1 MWAVAIENRLSKEKQ
16 ILEDLKGKVS
26 KIYAD
31 MGGFIVK
38 TTDQMNDFRKMMTP
52 YVNYFF
58 PADNDTS
65 GDCFITDVVAPSK
78 NELDG
83 AIDRAVAIMAGDE
96 KMNENVSHA
105 IQDILGL
112 EKSVD
117 TILGLIDEIDI
128 YSENMLIISTKYGEE
143 GMALAR
149 ISNEMGRMAGQ
160 VNGIGV
166 KFRDYLEQLNAFRAD
181 FNSVRRRIDAIS
193 ENYLTRMKLNL
204 STEFAEMISQLNSIS
219 TMVHGMFFSA
229 DEIEGSMKGLINN
242 IQMEDVI
249 RQKIDKILFYL
260 DKMDDE
266 IGKEEQCSIEDFG
279 PVVLHVISDRL
290 ADLLTDVSSQHD
302 EVHGCFT
309 RLSKLLNAAHMRLNK
324 NSEIEDDQQRNRMD
338 EIYNR
343 IENLKNE
350 YVGYME
356 EIIANKKNLLGLC
369 TSITDVLQEFEK
381 LFNSISDI
389 VTRFEALNMITRIE
403 LARHI
408 QLSQTLGG
416 ALTSVMTLPVKMKR
430 IVELSTSLY
439 RGILNNMVDSVMQY
453 SENFKLQEKVLADC
467 IGSMKKVSVK
477 LYESQKYYWD
487 ISQENG
493 RYCRKVLAFNDENCR
508 NIGLFEAKESI
519 RDVMAGINA
528 YSESEYGDYQFNVE
542 SIMRSLQQTAGL
554 VSEDSV
560 LAELSRELGAEKT
573 KDHVII
579 F

>member
-1 MWAVAIENRLSKEKQ
+1 MSGAAVENRLPKEKQ
-16 ILEDLKGKVS
+16 ILETLQGTVS

-31 MGGFIVK
+31 IGGFIVRS
-38 TTDQMNDFRKMMTP
+38 TDQMKAFRKMITP

-58 PADNDTS
+58 PLNHEAS
-65 GDCFITDVVAPSK
+65 CDCFLTDVVAPSK

-83 AIDRAVAIMAGDE
+83 AIDRAAAIMVGDE

-105 IQDILGL
+105 IEDVLGL
-112 EKSVD
+112 ERSVD
-117 TILGLIDEIDI
+117 MILGLIEEIDI

-149 ISNEMGRMAGQ
+149 ISNEMGTMAGL
-160 VNGIGV
+160 VNGIGL
-166 KFRDYLEQLNAFRAD
+166 KFRNYLERLNVSRTD
-181 FNSVRRRIDAIS
+181 FNAVRKSIDAIS

-204 STEFAEMISQLNSIS
+204 STEFGEMIKQLNSIS
-219 TMVHGMFFSA
+219 TQIHGMFSSA

-260 DKMDDE
+260 NNMDDE
-266 IGKEEQCSIEDFG
+266 IGKEDRGSKEDFG
-279 PVVLHVISDRL
+279 PVVLHVISGHL
-290 ADLLTDVSSQHD
+290 TDLLNDVSSQHD

-309 RLSKLLNAAHMRLNK
+309 RLSKLLNAAHMRLNR
-324 NSEIEDDQQRNRMD
+324 NSGIEDEQQQNRMD

-350 YVGYME
+350 YIGYME

-369 TSITDVLQEFEK
+369 SAIIDVLHEFEG
-381 LFNSISDI
+381 LFRGISTI
-389 VTRFEALNMITRIE
+389 VQRFEALNMITRIE

-408 QLSQTLGG
+408 RLSRTLGG

-430 IVELSTSLY
+430 IVELSMSLY
-439 RGILNNMVDSVMQY
+439 RGILKNMVDSVTQY
-453 SENFKLQEKVLADC
+453 SENFKLQEEVLADC

-477 LYESQKYYWD
+477 LYESQKYFQD
-487 ISQENG
+487 ISQEND
-493 RYCRKVLAFNDENCR
+493 RFCRKVLEFNDENCR
-508 NIGLFEAKESI
+508 NIGLFEATESI
-519 RDVMAGINA
+519 RNVMAGINA
-528 YSESEYGDYQFNVE
+528 YSESEYGDYQIDVE
-542 SIMRSLQQTAGL
+542 SIRRRMQQTAGQ

-560 LAELSRELGAEKT
+560 LAELSRELGSEKT
-573 KDHVII
+573 KDQVII

>member
-1 MWAVAIENRLSKEKQ
+1 
-16 ILEDLKGKVS
+16 
-26 KIYAD
+26 
-31 MGGFIVK
+31 
-38 TTDQMNDFRKMMTP
+38 MN
-52 YVNYFF
+52 
-58 PADNDTS
+58 
-65 GDCFITDVVAPSK
+65 
-78 NELDG
+78 
-83 AIDRAVAIMAGDE
+83 
-96 KMNENVSHA
+96 
-105 IQDILGL
+105 
-112 EKSVD
+112 
-117 TILGLIDEIDI
+117 
-128 YSENMLIISTKYGEE
+128 
-143 GMALAR
+143 
-149 ISNEMGRMAGQ
+149 
-160 VNGIGV
+160 
-166 KFRDYLEQLNAFRAD
+166 
-181 FNSVRRRIDAIS
+181 
-193 ENYLTRMKLNL
+193 
-204 STEFAEMISQLNSIS
+204 
-219 TMVHGMFFSA
+219 
-229 DEIEGSMKGLINN
+229 GLINN

-266 IGKEEQCSIEDFG
+266 IGNGEQCSIEDFG
-279 PVVLHVISDRL
+279 PVILHVISDRL
-290 ADLLTDVSSQHD
+290 TDLLTDVSSQHD

-309 RLSKLLNAAHMRLNK
+309 RLSKLLNAAHIRLNK

-560 LAELSRELGAEKT
+560 LAALSRELGAEKT